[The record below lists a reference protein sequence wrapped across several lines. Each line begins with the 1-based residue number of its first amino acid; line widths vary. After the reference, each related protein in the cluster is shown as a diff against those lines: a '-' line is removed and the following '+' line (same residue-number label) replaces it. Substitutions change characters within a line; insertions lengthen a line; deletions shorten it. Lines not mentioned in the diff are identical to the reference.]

1 MTKAYVLGFFLLI
14 NLSISLYG
22 QTAVTTQPV
31 KDPFSNPVILSHY
44 PIAKLQNIQ
53 AVDSVKF
60 NTIVYYYTKSFI
72 VEKIDCVECI
82 STDLSTFDISK
93 YEYLRKRTE
102 RFTRDFPKQGFKITL
117 LSIDEQEYKLP
128 YQLLPQ

>member
-1 MTKAYVLGFFLLI
+1 MTKNLFLSLFSVIAI
-14 NLSISLYG
+14 NVSLFG
-22 QTAVTTQPV
+22 QTSVLSHPDN
-31 KDPFSNPVILSHY
+31 DPYSNPVILSHY
-44 PIAKLQNIQ
+44 SFDKLQSIQ
-53 AVDSVKF
+53 AKDSVKF